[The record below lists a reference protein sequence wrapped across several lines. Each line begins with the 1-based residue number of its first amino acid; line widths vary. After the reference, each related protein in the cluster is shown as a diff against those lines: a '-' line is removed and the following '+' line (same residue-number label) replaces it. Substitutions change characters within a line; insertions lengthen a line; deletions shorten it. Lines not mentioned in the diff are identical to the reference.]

1 MKIAIDA
8 MGGDNAPKAVV
19 EGALLAQSHCAADL
33 VLVGDEK
40 VIREALGDSSDGSAP
55 DVVHAPQ
62 EIAMD
67 ESGPLAIR
75 RKRDSSINVAMRML
89 ADGEVDAVVSAGNTS
104 GIVASSRHYV
114 GLFPG
119 LRRPALAVSFPT
131 RDGKP
136 VMLDAGAHLQ
146 ADAIHLAQSAV
157 LAHIYLK
164 VTLGISTPRIGLLN
178 IGRES
183 SKGTR
188 AVQRAFAL
196 IKRSALNFIGNI
208 EPNDLFAG
216 LTDAIICEGFVGN
229 IVLKTYEG
237 LSESILGPL
246 SQQAR
251 ESGAGAGNELGGIF
265 ESFQHKYNYQ
275 YVGGAPLL
283 GVKKPVVVAHGRS
296 ERTAIS
302 NAIRVTC
309 RMAEESI
316 CGRMTDELEQDSALA
331 DLKYAN
337 ALLILD
343 GLKKKWGFSSQ
354 RTDV

>member
-19 EGALLAQSHCAADL
+19 EGALLAQSHCAANI
-33 VLVGDEK
+33 VLVGNEEA
-40 VIREALGDSSDGSAP
+40 IREALGSSSAGVAP
-55 DVVHAPQ
+55 EVVHAPQ
-62 EIAMD
+62 ELAMD

-89 ADGEVDAVVSAGNTS
+89 AEGEVDAVVSAGNTS

-136 VMLDAGAHLQ
+136 VMLDAGAHPQ
-146 ADAIHLAQSAV
+146 ADAVHLAQSAV

-164 VTLGISTPRIGLLN
+164 VTMGISKPRIGLLN

-183 SKGTR
+183 CKGTR

-208 EPNDLFAG
+208 EPNDLFAD
-216 LTDAIICEGFVGN
+216 LTDAVICEGFVGN

-237 LSESILGPL
+237 LSEGILGSLNRQVRESAGRGDEPGSIL
-246 SQQAR
+246 
-251 ESGAGAGNELGGIF
+251 
-265 ESFQHKYNYQ
+265 ESFQHRYNYQ

-283 GVKKPVVVAHGRS
+283 GVRKPVVVAHGRS
-296 ERTAIS
+296 EKTAIS
-302 NAIRVTC
+302 NAIRITY

-316 CGRMTDELEQDSALA
+316 CAKMTDELEQDSALA

>member
-1 MKIAIDA
+1 MMKIAIDA
-8 MGGDNAPKAVV
+8 MGGDNAPGAVV
-19 EGALLAQSHCAADL
+19 EGALLARSHCAADL
-33 VLVGDEK
+33 VLVGNEK
-40 VIREALGDSSDGSAP
+40 VIWEALDGST
-55 DVVHAPQ
+55 DGTGFEVVHAPQ

-119 LRRPALAVSFPT
+119 LRRPALAVFFPT

-178 IGRES
+178 IGHES

-188 AVQRAFAL
+188 AVQRAFTL
-196 IKRSALNFIGNI
+196 IKRSALNFVGNI

-229 IVLKTYEG
+229 IVLKTFEG
-237 LSESILGPL
+237 LSEGILESL
-246 SQQAR
+246 SRHAR
-251 ESGAGAGNELGGIF
+251 EGGGDEVVGIF
-265 ESFQHKYNYQ
+265 ESFQHKCNYQ

-302 NAIRVTC
+302 SAIQATC

-316 CGRMTDELEQDSALA
+316 CDRMTEELEQDSALA

-354 RTDV
+354 KTDV